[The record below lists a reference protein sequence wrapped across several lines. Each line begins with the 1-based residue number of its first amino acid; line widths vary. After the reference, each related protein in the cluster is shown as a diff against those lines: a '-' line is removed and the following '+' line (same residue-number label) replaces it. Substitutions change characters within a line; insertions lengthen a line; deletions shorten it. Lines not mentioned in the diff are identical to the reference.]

1 MAAEEERM
9 LDENP
14 YHPPITTDPPP
25 TSKRYW
31 WEADIP
37 PHILVSLLL
46 IGIVQY
52 WGLGLLAV
60 YGFVS
65 DVPHPILFVTCAFAT
80 YFVHWSSVGGLIG
93 FAVSRKGGRG
103 SLIGAITGAFL
114 SALLMC

>member
-14 YHPPITTDPPP
+14 YRPPITTDPPP

-37 PHILVSLLL
+37 PHILVSLFL

-52 WGLGLLAV
+52 WGFWLLAV

-65 DVPHPILFVTCAFAT
+65 DVPHPILAFAI